1 MIGDV
6 SKVRLHLPIYRNQFR
21 VLEPVAHFDQR
32 PGRIAQTQQIAAER
46 VQALDVRTA
55 QRGRQHGI
63 LDRLDLGLDL
73 LNNWHVIV
81 DDEVEDRI
89 DYVILSL
96 RQNGR
101 TSFAALAHR
110 SIGDGSAMADRY
122 DVAAADKQMRLAEGN
137 SSLHDLRGA
146 GYDEDAVA
154 ILLQLGM
161 LMGLAGILD
170 GQRMQIELLLHAFQ
184 KFVAGLE

>member
-1 MIGDV
+1 M
-6 SKVRLHLPIYRNQFR
+6 
-21 VLEPVAHFDQR
+21 
-32 PGRIAQTQQIAAER
+32 AQC
-46 VQALDVRTA
+46 
-55 QRGRQHGI
+55 GRQHGV
-63 LDRLDLGLDL
+63 LERLDLSLDL

-101 TSFAALAHR
+101 TGFAALAHR
-110 SIGDGSAMADRY
+110 SIGDGSAMAHRY
-122 DVAAADKQMRLAEGN
+122 DVAAADKQMRLAEGHPP
-137 SSLHDLRGA
+137 LHHLRGT

-154 ILLQLGM
+154 ILLQLRM

-170 GQRMQIELLLHAFQ
+170 GQRMQIELLLHA
-184 KFVAGLE
+184 LEKLVVGFEYAIQVDI

>member
-1 MIGDV
+1 MICDI
-6 SKVRLHLPIYRNQFR
+6 SKVRLHLPIDRHQFR
-21 VLEPVAHFDQR
+21 VFEPVAHLDQR

-46 VQALDVRTA
+46 VQALDVRLA
-55 QRGRQHGI
+55 QRSRQHGV

-101 TSFAALAHR
+101 TGFAALAHR
-110 SIGDGSAMADRY
+110 SVGDGSAMADRY
-122 DVAAADKQMRLAEGN
+122 DVARPTNKCVSPKAIRPSTICAVRATMKMPSPYC
-137 SSLHDLRGA
+137 SSFGC
-146 GYDEDAVA
+146 
-154 ILLQLGM
+154 
-161 LMGLAGILD
+161 
-170 GQRMQIELLLHAFQ
+170 
-184 KFVAGLE
+184 